1 MTVQENAN
9 EIVRKFLSEVIGEEF
24 YSEYNVSNEST
35 LTGDLEM
42 ESMEI
47 VELAEKI
54 KVYYKNTVDMS
65 EWMAQLSLEKLVQL
79 SVGDI
84 VEFIENAVS

>member
-1 MTVQENAN
+1 MTTQEDAYD
-9 EIVRKFLSEVIGEEF
+9 VVTKYLSEVIGEEF
-24 YSEYNVSNEST
+24 FSEYNVSEEST

-54 KVYYKNTVDMS
+54 KAHYKNTIDMS
-65 EWMAQLSLEKLVQL
+65 GWMAKLSLEKLVAL

-84 VEFIENAVS
+84 VEFIENAAS

>member
-1 MTVQENAN
+1 MTAQENAN
-9 EIVRKFLSEVIGEEF
+9 DVVMKLLSDVIGEEF
-24 YSEYNVSNEST
+24 FAEYDVSSEST

-54 KVYYKNTVDMS
+54 KNYYSGKIDLS
-65 EWMAQLSLEKLVQL
+65 EWMAKLSLEKLVAL
-79 SVGDI
+79 AVGDI
-84 VEFIENAVS
+84 TGFIENATC

>member
-1 MTVQENAN
+1 MTTQENVN
-9 EIVRKFLSEVIGEEF
+9 DVVMKLLSDVIGAEF
-24 YSEYNVSNEST
+24 FAEYEVSSDST

-54 KVYYKNTVDMS
+54 KVYYQNKVDMS
-65 EWMAQLSLEKLVQL
+65 EWMAKLSLEKLVAL
-79 SVGDI
+79 KVGD
-84 VEFIENAVS
+84 VTEFVENATC

>member
-1 MTVQENAN
+1 MAAQENVN
-9 EIVRKFLSEVIGEEF
+9 DVVMKLLSDVIGAEF
-24 YSEYNVSNEST
+24 FAEYDVSSDST

-54 KVYYKNTVDMS
+54 KVYYQNKVDMS
-65 EWMAQLSLEKLVQL
+65 EWMAKLSLEKLVAL
-79 SVGDI
+79 NVGD
-84 VEFIENAVS
+84 VTEFVENATC